1 MVRCRGRISHE
12 CLVQLQVVAS
22 RGGGGGASIEAGEES
37 LPLIDVSALCE
48 EIGCRMRFLC
58 GLAVAASAAGIEV
71 MGVRHDTAG
80 VYNVVVRLPQASPL
94 AVTALRAACASTAL
108 GPVVAGKAEA
118 TRQKRQR
125 QEGAVMTMPV
135 AVRVLHLKGVV
146 AA

>member
-12 CLVQLQVVAS
+12 CLVQLQVVTS
-22 RGGGGGASIEAGEES
+22 RGGGGASKGAGEES
-37 LPLIDVSALCE
+37 LPLLDVSALCE

-58 GLAVAASAAGIEV
+58 GLAVAANAAGIQV

-108 GPVVAGKAEA
+108 GPVVAGRAEA
-118 TRQKRQR
+118 TRQKRER
-125 QEGAVMTMPV
+125 QEGTAMTMPV
-135 AVRVLHLKGVV
+135 AVRVLHLKGV
-146 AA
+146 AAA